1 MYGYRYREK
10 YKWKNKVVTAA
21 YIAFLLASFG
31 ELFVFN
37 GHILR
42 NAQQKSQYSEVIE
55 IPKHLPEKVG
65 EHRFKPLMVCIR
77 QKDENSV
84 QKCYGVFDQTENLDI
99 GSSIADAS
107 FNSDV
112 NHHTF

>member
-1 MYGYRYREK
+1 M
-10 YKWKNKVVTAA
+10 
-21 YIAFLLASFG
+21 LASFG

-37 GHILR
+37 SHILYH
-42 NAQQKSQYSEVIE
+42 AQQESHYSEAPE
-55 IPKHLPEKVG
+55 LPKHLPEKVG

-99 GSSIADAS
+99 DSNIAGVS

-112 NHHTF
+112 NHITF